1 MGGRKASELGQP
13 GRGRLLRIFVMSMSV
28 CDPVL
33 IVGIQK
39 RREIG
44 FTTTTL
50 INDNFVAPDA
60 IGWNGRNFQLA
71 RIAPVAQ
78 LDRRYFE
85 LDALAPFVEFVIG
98 SGVKC

>member
-1 MGGRKASELGQP
+1 
-13 GRGRLLRIFVMSMSV
+13 MSV

-50 INDNFVAPDA
+50 INDNFVAADA
-60 IGWNGRNFQLA
+60 IWWNRRNFQLA
-71 RIAPVAQ
+71 RIATVAQ
-78 LDRRYFE
+78 LDRRHCE
-85 LDALAPFVEFVIG
+85 LDALTPFVEFIIG
-98 SGVKC
+98 SAVKC